1 MNFGQKLPKDNQTS
15 FKKSIGNNRTF
26 GKKLQNIIEML
37 YFLKI

>member
-26 GKKLQNIIEML
+26 GKKLQNIRHE
-37 YFLKI
+37 